1 MKREVIEFCRVADYV
16 RSSLPHEDELPFVS
30 DNRKPGAVLFARVCV
45 LRADGDR
52 HQNAFLFVI
61 WVWWTQISFCFF
73 CFFAA
78 PASLSSELRLTG
90 YERTAE

>member
-30 DNRKPGAVLFARVCV
+30 DNRKPGVVLLARVCV

-61 WVWWTQISFCFF
+61 WVWWTQFGFVFLFF
-73 CFFAA
+73 CSTSKFEFG
-78 PASLSSELRLTG
+78 ASVNRL
-90 YERTAE
+90 